1 MQPTFTIIIP
11 TFRRHATL
19 LICLKA
25 LQEAI
30 QLVSLNN
37 FQFIISDDGD
47 AKLTVQFLKQ
57 YTFSFFYQVYQG
69 PSKGPAANRNF
80 AASNAQNSFLL
91 FIDDDCIPDANLL
104 HAYCQAV
111 LNFPDTLVFEGK
123 IIADRSRRS
132 YNEEAPINIYG
143 GNFWSC
149 NICIHKELF
158 KSMSGFDENFRH
170 AFMEDSDLY
179 IRLKAKGI
187 KVFFLHQAIVIHPYR
202 LNNGFNSLRKAANS
216 ILYFHKK
223 NYSIVHPSPFMYFK
237 IFLKGFPSRLYQ
249 LLKFRFRGARSFF
262 KENVFLFILSIRF
275 YLLIVNKQNE
285 ARKG

>member
-19 LICLKA
+19 LICLNA

-30 QLVSLNN
+30 KWVSLNK

-47 AKLTVQFLKQ
+47 AKLTIQFLKQ
-57 YTFSFFYQVYQG
+57 YTFSFYYQVFQG

-80 AASNAQNSFLL
+80 AASKAQNSFLL
-91 FIDDDCIPDANLL
+91 FIDDDCIPDAKLL
-104 HAYCQAV
+104 YAYYQAV

-123 IIADRSRRS
+123 IIADRARRS
-132 YNEEAPINIYG
+132 YNEEAPLNLYG

-149 NICIHKELF
+149 NICIQKELF
-158 KSMSGFDENFRH
+158 KSISGFDENFRY

-179 IRLKAKGI
+179 IRVKANGI
-187 KVFFLHQAIVIHPYR
+187 KVLFLHQAFVIHPYR
-202 LNNGFNSLRKAANS
+202 QKNGFNSLRKAAHS
-216 ILYFHKK
+216 ILYFHYK

-249 LLKFRFRGARSFF
+249 LLKFRFRGALSFF
-262 KENVFLFILSIRF
+262 QENVFLFILSFRF
-275 YLLIVNKQNE
+275 YLLILNKQNE